1 MSIHHSFY
9 AKVSRFLESY
19 ITIPKEPYFYKQNG
33 NLTGQGIKSCINF
46 LISKGVFANVNDIKT
61 QAFKEFNIILP
72 DWFFEDEKRSDTE

>member
-19 ITIPKEPYFYKQNG
+19 VTIPKETYYYKQDG
-33 NLTGQGIKSCINF
+33 NLTGQGIKSSINF
-46 LISKGVFANVNDIKT
+46 LIGRGVFSNANDMKA
-61 QAFKEFNIILP
+61 QALKDFNIILP